1 MGELGLA
8 AWTNHWQL
16 AWLQVTAAPHI
27 EVYQF
32 GNPATVAAMLKSPYF
47 KLAPQDIATL
57 ESDPAVRQR
66 YTELVVE
73 TWLPP
78 LRALVELFT
87 TQVCR
92 LSFHVLTCKIFTLLT
107 AGTRQMHLNDGV
119 DLERLE
125 ALMPKPL
132 GMTWAAALASPD
144 APLSH
149 ACTYARQLE
158 SIAVRWQNGD
168 HSMLQPAAA
177 YPHMAIGMIMVE
189 LKKEAGWKE
198 LELLG
203 QSSAARSAAGGSDW
217 TQKGGEQAT

>member
-1 MGELGLA
+1 MIMCVCVSLLSQPPICCALRPFRNLGQNSA
-8 AWTNHWQL
+8 EQL
-16 AWLQVTAAPHI
+16 
-27 EVYQF
+27 
-32 GNPATVAAMLKSPYF
+32 
-47 KLAPQDIATL
+47 
-57 ESDPAVRQR
+57 
-66 YTELVVE
+66 
-73 TWLPP
+73 
-78 LRALVELFT
+78 
-87 TQVCR
+87 
-92 LSFHVLTCKIFTLLT
+92 
-107 AGTRQMHLNDGV
+107 HLNGGV
-119 DLERLE
+119 SIERLE

-177 YPHMAIGMIMVE
+177 YPHMAIGMVMVE
-189 LKKEAGWKE
+189 LKKEAGRKE

-217 TQKGGEQAT
+217 AQKGGEQAT